1 MSECICSSCKHLK
14 SIIDEGDHDQNEISE
29 TCEFGFPSEDC
40 ATCEL
45 EGCDL
50 TCENYEKVPEES
62 GFMMSKCSKCGQEI
76 KHMST
81 NHDEGEIFC
90 VTCYLNK

>member
-1 MSECICSSCKHLK
+1 MSECICGSCKHLK
-14 SIIDEGDHDQNEISE
+14 SIIDESDLDQNGISE

-40 ATCEL
+40 TTCEL

-50 TCENYEKVPEES
+50 TCEHYEEDQEEAN
-62 GFMMSKCSKCGQEI
+62 FMISKCSKCGQEI
-76 KHMST
+76 KHMT
-81 NHDEGEIFC
+81 NSSDEGETFC

>member
-14 SIIDEGDHDQNEISE
+14 SIIDEGHQGQNEISE

-40 ATCEL
+40 EACEL

-50 TCENYEKVPEES
+50 TCEDYEKVQEEDN
-62 GFMMSKCSKCGQEI
+62 FMMSKCSKCGQEI
-76 KHMST
+76 KHMANSS
-81 NHDEGEIFC
+81 DEGEIFC